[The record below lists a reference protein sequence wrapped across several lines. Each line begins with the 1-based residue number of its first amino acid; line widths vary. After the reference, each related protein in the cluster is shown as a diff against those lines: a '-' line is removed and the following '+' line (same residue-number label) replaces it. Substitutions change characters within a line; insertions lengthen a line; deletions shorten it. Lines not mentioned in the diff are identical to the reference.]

1 VTDPPTLPV
10 LAALLRIDPDDPADA
25 DDVAAL
31 ADLLVRRE
39 LRALRDN
46 VPPPP
51 PRLHGPW

>member
-1 VTDPPTLPV
+1 MTDPPTLPV